1 MATKTVST
9 QVRFDNIL
17 YATDFSAHSQSAL
30 PYVLSMARN
39 YDSRVFVANIIS
51 LFLFSHTAPTQ
62 ALQAMTAQAIREGKD
77 AMKLVE
83 PALKQVRHETL
94 IRKGDICGELG
105 AIVDEKG
112 IDLIVVGTHGRT
124 GISKVLMGS
133 VAEKITR
140 EALCPVLTV
149 GPNVCGEPDAI
160 TDLHTILCPIDFSL
174 ASLAALPYAI
184 SLALQNR
191 ARLYLLYVAKGDANE
206 VPEGILKTRLV
217 SLIPRGITFSC
228 EPKTFIEF
236 GEASE
241 EILDLG
247 EELAVDL
254 IVLGVKPR
262 VLPAGAGTHLGMATA
277 YQVIRKSICPVLTIR
292 GRQ

>member
-1 MATKTVST
+1 MATKTVPA
-9 QVRFDNIL
+9 QVRFENIL
-17 YATDFSAHSQSAL
+17 YATDFSGHSHSAL

-51 LFLFSHTAPTQ
+51 LFPFSHTAPTQ

-77 AMKLVE
+77 AMKLLE
-83 PALKQVRHETL
+83 PSLKGVRHETL
-94 IRKGDICGELG
+94 IRKGDICGELA
-105 AIVDEKG
+105 AIVEEKG
-112 IDLIVVGTHGRT
+112 IDLIVVGTHGRA

-140 EALCPVLTV
+140 EAPCPVLTV

-160 TDLHTILCPIDFSL
+160 ADLHTILCPIDFSL
-174 ASLAALPYAI
+174 ASLAAVPYAI

-206 VPEGILKTRLV
+206 LPEEILKTRLD
-217 SLIPRGITFSC
+217 SLIPRGTTFSC
-228 EPKTFIEF
+228 EPRTFVEL
-236 GEASE
+236 GEPSE
-241 EILDLG
+241 KILNLG

-262 VLPAGAGTHLGMATA
+262 VLPIGPSTHLGMATA
-277 YQVIRKSICPVLTIR
+277 YQVIRKSICPVLTVR